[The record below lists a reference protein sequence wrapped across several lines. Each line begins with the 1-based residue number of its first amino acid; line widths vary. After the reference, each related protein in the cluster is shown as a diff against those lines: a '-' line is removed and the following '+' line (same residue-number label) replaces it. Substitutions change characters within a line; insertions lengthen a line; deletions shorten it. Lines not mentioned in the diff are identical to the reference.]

1 MSAAP
6 TCINLIISSVPNVGT
21 SNTVRLPLAP
31 ERFATS
37 QHLQIDTRAWTS
49 ITLREARTGLH
60 DVVRAARYY
69 LANN

>member
-1 MSAAP
+1 MV
-6 TCINLIISSVPNVGT
+6 VPL
-21 SNTVRLPLAP
+21 TVRLPLAP